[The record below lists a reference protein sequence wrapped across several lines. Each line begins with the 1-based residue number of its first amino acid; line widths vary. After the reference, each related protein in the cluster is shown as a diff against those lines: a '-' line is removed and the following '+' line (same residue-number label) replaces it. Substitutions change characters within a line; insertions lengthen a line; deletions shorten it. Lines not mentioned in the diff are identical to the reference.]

1 MKNNRPPG
9 FMTKINSVQH
19 QNALC
24 KEYYVYMNTNNRNE
38 HKTGKPTRQKSKFQP
53 VQQTKDLCDR
63 VFHELHKISIFGM
76 RGFTS

>member
-1 MKNNRPPG
+1 MKNNRPPV

-38 HKTGKPTRQKSKFQP
+38 HKYRKTNKTKKQVSTCAANKGSM
-53 VQQTKDLCDR
+53 QTS
-63 VFHELHKISIFGM
+63 FSW
-76 RGFTS
+76 TAQN